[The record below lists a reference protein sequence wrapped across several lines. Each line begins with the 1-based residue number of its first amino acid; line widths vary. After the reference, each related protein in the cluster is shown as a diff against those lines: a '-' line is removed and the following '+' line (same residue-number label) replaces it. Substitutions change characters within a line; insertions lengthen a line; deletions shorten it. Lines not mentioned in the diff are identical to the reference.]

1 MNDRTR
7 RFLGYIHAGFTSYFL
22 IAMVLGRFAEPAVII
37 ALLTSFVFIYLSLYR
52 PPPESLELVVIICFS
67 VAYIPL
73 SFLGGIFSEMVVISI
88 AIALTYLAVTSM
100 FRLDQKKVLLAGL
113 FLAGTLYSLVLMIQ
127 GRWYHLDV
135 IIALGTTVAL
145 LYFTLYRPPLE
156 MRELV
161 LVVFLT
167 GIYLPLS
174 LVIGIFSEMTI
185 VTIGGLVVY
194 LVMTTKIRPKPK
206 KSLLVGL
213 YCAGIFYTLVLMAQG
228 RWNHPDVLFALILE
242 ITLLYLA
249 IFKPPPD
256 KKELAAITALMLTYL
271 FLSVFFAFFT
281 EAGIMAI
288 SGLALYGMVRA
299 EPKFPLTKRA
309 LGTGLI
315 VGIVMTFM
323 GIYLALKIGVVFLVG
338 AEMLGAIFLSMY
350 GRYTREEN
358 AIVVAIANSSS
369 MVAIGVLL
377 TYPAIAIFDTENPL
391 FNAAH
396 VAYDPTTTLI
406 FIIFTTGIS
415 AIFGIIL
422 LAPFRDRFENEA
434 WPQIQPQAECIN
446 SIGGDVE
453 AKKSVTIGLAASGA
467 WVGATKIAESA
478 ASVSLST
485 VPNALTPII
494 PAAAAIPD
502 WIGISNSPMIAGIGF
517 FVGWKRAVVM
527 AMGSVISILIWIFL
541 EGANPAT
548 DYSSHLKRPEILYFA
563 MGLFVTVILG
573 DVLSSKNEKNLS
585 PEEFKEETQGKDEDG
600 VILIE
605 TPHKTE
611 ELPRV
616 VRVREELFSIEV
628 FKEEI
633 REIVE
638 NPREYI
644 RSRRGQIPPWIAFV
658 SMGIFMVIGI
668 ISFYIF
674 TPFMQSETAP
684 LQIHWILFVFGTPL
698 ALVSAYFT
706 ARAISETGMLAG
718 YISDIVAIPAIIFFR
733 VTFSAITTFMGML
746 GAVQDAAIALLVHL
760 KLGRLTGVRGRD
772 ILKAVFVGSMLG
784 TTIGSLITFQIFS
797 TYGFGSSDFPAPA
810 AQLFGFLVISLE
822 GIGDLQLPGLNL
834 LEGVPPFLA
843 FVYLFAWAVCG
854 FLAGRELNKRGM
866 SPISLVV
873 GVLIPPATSVTI
885 LIGGYINYRI
895 KKKPEPS
902 VKISDHMT
910 QPIEVYDSDYS
921 NTSRIISG
929 IVAGEAVVTVIFV
942 MLSVFLFI

>member
-1 MNDRTR
+1 VNDRTR
-7 RFLGYIHAGFTSYFL
+7 RFLGYILAGFTSYVL
-22 IAMVLGRFAEPAVII
+22 IAMFLGRFAEPAVII
-37 ALLTSFVFIYLSLYR
+37 ALMTSFVFVYLSLYR
-52 PPPESLELVVIICFS
+52 PPPESLELVIIICFS
-67 VAYIPL
+67 VVYIPL
-73 SFLGGIFSEMVVISI
+73 SFLVGIFSEMVIIAI
-88 AIALTYLAVTSM
+88 AIALTYLAITSM
-100 FRLDQKKVLLAGL
+100 FRPDQKKVLLAGL
-113 FLAGTLYSLVLMIQ
+113 FLASIIYSLVLMIQ

-135 IIALGTTVAL
+135 IIALSTAITL

-156 MRELV
+156 KRELV
-161 LVVFLT
+161 PVIFLT
-167 GIYLPLS
+167 AIFLPLS
-174 LVIGIFSEMTI
+174 LFVDIFSEMTI
-185 VTIGGLVVY
+185 VTIGCLVVY
-194 LVMTTKIRPKPK
+194 LVMTTKIRSEPR

-213 YCAGIFYTLVLMAQG
+213 FSAGVVYTLILMAEG
-228 RWNHPDVLFALILE
+228 RWNHPDVIFAFILE
-242 ITLLYLA
+242 ITLLYLSL
-249 IFKPPPD
+249 FKPPPD
-256 KKELAAITALMLTYL
+256 KKELAAITSLMLMYL
-271 FLSVFFAFFT
+271 FLAAYFAFFS
-281 EAGIMAI
+281 EAGIMAFA
-288 SGLALYGMVRA
+288 GLAIYGIVRA

-377 TYPAIAIFDTENPL
+377 TYPAIAIFDLDNPL
-391 FNAAH
+391 FNTAH

-415 AIFGIIL
+415 AVFGIIL
-422 LAPFRDRFENEA
+422 LAPYRDRFEKEA
-434 WPQIQPQAECIN
+434 WPQIQPQAEFIN

-453 AKKSVTIGLAASGA
+453 AKKSVTIGLAASGV

-485 VPNALTPII
+485 VPNALAPII
-494 PAAAAIPD
+494 PAATAIPD

-548 DYSSHLKRPEILYFA
+548 DYSLHLKRPEILYFA

-573 DVLSSKNEKNLS
+573 DVLSSKDEKNLS

-684 LQIHWILFVFGTPL
+684 LQIHWLLFVLGTPL

-784 TTIGSLITFQIFS
+784 TTVGSMITFQIFS

-843 FVYLFAWAVCG
+843 FLYLFAWAVCG
-854 FLAGRELNKRGM
+854 FLAGRELNKRGL

-902 VKISDHMT
+902 VKTPDHMT

-929 IVAGEAVVTVIFV
+929 VVAGEAVVTVIFV